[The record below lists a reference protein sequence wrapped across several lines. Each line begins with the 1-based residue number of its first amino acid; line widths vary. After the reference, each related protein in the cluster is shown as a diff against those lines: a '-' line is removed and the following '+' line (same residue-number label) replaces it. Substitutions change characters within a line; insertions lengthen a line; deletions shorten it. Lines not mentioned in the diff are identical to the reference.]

1 MSDYIQL
8 LKITE
13 VCARLSIGRSQV
25 YRLVQQKVL
34 PPPIHIGKRSA
45 RWVESELNNYLRI
58 KTRKQG

>member
-1 MSDYIQL
+1 MSDHIQL

-45 RWVESELNNYLRI
+45 RWVASEIDRAILQKIRI
-58 KTRKQG
+58 